1 MDALAERLPISTTA
15 LRVLLVAFVLTWIFG
30 PDELRAAIP
39 IWLPFLVALGLEVA
53 FLVSAF
59 RPEARQRPD
68 RAPQQLDRERYG
80 YTGDSDE
87 LLLVHDGEEDLDPV
101 LGRDGGRAR
110 GPHRGGTRSGRRA
123 GDRAARDGADARDRL
138 RRFAVGVAVIAVLA
152 LVVWFVES
160 RTGWDSLD
168 GDTKVAAVER
178 FSEEAARIADK
189 PVSIRCDESR
199 DYVGF
204 VQHADGVAL
213 VGGDRAYLTPE
224 RCYDLYRLAFE
235 GEVTSSQT
243 ARAISV
249 LAHEAWHLRGVR
261 DEGTTECYALQSGVE
276 LGQRLGLSEDT
287 ARQMMRQQLVENRRG
302 ARRASSTSCLPSAAT
317 VARSISRA
325 GADRSLGAARFADA
339 TAVVLTSKRDSRRSH
354 GNAHD
359 RTRNPLPRQGRG
371 AGRDHRAPEDRLL
384 DGARDGDELHRQLG
398 QPGRVRAQEIREALA
413 EDIQEELGH
422 AQQFADRIEELYGV
436 VPGCSSSARSSRT
449 SSRPTSRPTS
459 CT

>member
-1 MDALAERLPISTTA
+1 MDAVAERLPISTTA
-15 LRVLLVAFVLTWIFG
+15 LRVLLVAFVFTWIFG

-59 RPEARQRPD
+59 RPETRGRPD
-68 RAPQQLDRERYG
+68 RAPQPLDRERYG
-80 YTGDSDE
+80 YTGDTDE
-87 LLLVHDGEEDLDPV
+87 LLLVHDGEEELWIPYSGETEEE
-101 LGRDGGRAR
+101 LEALIEEAR
-110 GPHRGGTRSGRRA
+110 EA
-123 GDRAARDGADARDRL
+123 GDEPETQALAAEHTLGDRL
-138 RRFAVGVAVIAVLA
+138 RGFAVGVGVIGALA
-152 LVVWFVES
+152 LVVWFIES

-168 GDTKVAAVER
+168 GDTKIAAVER
-178 FSEEAARIADK
+178 FSEEASRIADK

-235 GEVTSSQT
+235 DEITSSQT

-287 ARQMMRQQLVENRRG
+287 ARQMMRQQLVENQTRG
-302 ARRASSTSCLPSAAT
+302 AAS
-317 VARSISRA
+317 
-325 GADRSLGAARFADA
+325 FEY
-339 TAVVLTSKRDSRRSH
+339 VV
-354 GNAHD
+354 
-359 RTRNPLPRQGRG
+359 
-371 AGRDHRAPEDRLL
+371 APEC
-384 DGARDGDELHRQLG
+384 RDGG
-398 QPGRVRAQEIREALA
+398 AL
-413 EDIQEELGH
+413 DL
-422 AQQFADRIEELYGV
+422 
-436 VPGCSSSARSSRT
+436 ARGSGSF
-449 SSRPTSRPTS
+449 P
-459 CT
+459 